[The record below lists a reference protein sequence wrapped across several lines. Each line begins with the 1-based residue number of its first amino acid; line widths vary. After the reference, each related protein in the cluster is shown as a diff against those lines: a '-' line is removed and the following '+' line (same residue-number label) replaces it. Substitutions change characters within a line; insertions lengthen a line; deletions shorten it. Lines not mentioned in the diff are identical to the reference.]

1 MNEKCTCPLNHK
13 NGNFFDILGHDRSL
27 SLPLEVF
34 PLALL
39 VVFSDCVVL
48 VCVYIYIYIN
58 NKLKLLSVSLCKSTV
73 KR

>member
-1 MNEKCTCPLNHK
+1 MSSEPQEWK
-13 NGNFFDILGHDRSL
+13 FFDILGHDRSL

-39 VVFSDCVVL
+39 VAFSDCVVL
-48 VCVYIYIYIN
+48 VCVCLYIYIYIN
-58 NKLKLLSVSLCKSTV
+58 NKLKLLNVSLCKSTV

>member
-1 MNEKCTCPLNHK
+1 MSSEPQEWK
-13 NGNFFDILGHDRSL
+13 FFDILGHDRSL

-39 VVFSDCVVL
+39 VAFSDCAVL
-48 VCVYIYIYIN
+48 VCVSIYIYIYIYIN
-58 NKLKLLSVSLCKSTV
+58 NKLKLFNVSLCKSTV